1 MSYSS
6 EELKLIERL
15 KQKKPLTK
23 AKMLR
28 AENSI
33 SKKCSVCKE
42 SKLLGEFNKQT
53 TGALGRR
60 GCCKECQ
67 SNRNKKDYIE
77 NKIKKR
83 KIY

>member
-53 TGALGRR
+53 TGSLGRR
-60 GCCKECQ
+60 GCCRECQ

-77 NKIKKR
+77 KKR